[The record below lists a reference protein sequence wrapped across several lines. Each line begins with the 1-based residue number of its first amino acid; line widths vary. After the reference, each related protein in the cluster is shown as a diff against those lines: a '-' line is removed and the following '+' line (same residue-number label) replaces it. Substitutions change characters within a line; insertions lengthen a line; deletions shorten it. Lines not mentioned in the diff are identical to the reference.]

1 MFTNYSNYI
10 FWLLLLCIG
19 ISHSQTLEGY
29 VYDEKTKEPLY
40 GVSIYFDGTT
50 NGTATNTEGKFRI
63 TYKPSTESAL
73 IISYIGYKKQVL
85 DVRKLPNGVQL
96 YLVAKPQSLGTVYL
110 ENDTWSRKRK
120 MDIFRREFIGKR
132 IKASDCKILNEED
145 IKVVFN
151 PTTKKLTAYA
161 SKPIIII
168 NKYLGYTISYTMEEF
183 EANLQV
189 TLMGRASTISVYV
202 EGTSFYKEQHKKLR
216 SKHKK
221 AREKEY
227 SQSVLYFMRSL
238 AKMQLTENKFQIF
251 HRGFIV
257 PPYMYFKIVESG
269 EDRKITMKKEKLIIL
284 YDGDHKSFLTIRE
297 DNREF
302 IINKYGNYSPP
313 KKLFFGGV
321 LGEKRIANTLPLD
334 YDYSL

>member
-1 MFTNYSNYI
+1 MFTTNSNYF
-10 FWLLLLCIG
+10 FWLIIFCIS

-29 VYDEKTKEPLY
+29 VLDEKTKEPLY
-40 GVSIYFDGTT
+40 GVSVYFDGTT

-63 TYKPSTESAL
+63 TYKASTESAL
-73 IISYIGYKKQVL
+73 VISYLGYKKQVL

-96 YLVAKPQSLGTVYL
+96 YLVANPEALGTVYL

-120 MDIFRREFIGKR
+120 MAIFRREFIGNR

-151 PTTKKLTAYA
+151 PTTNKLTAYA
-161 SKPIIII
+161 SKPILIF

-183 EANLQV
+183 EASLEV
-189 TLMGRASTISVYV
+189 SLMGSATTISVYV

-216 SKHKK
+216 NKHKEV
-221 AREKEY
+221 REKEY
-227 SQSVLYFMRSL
+227 GQSVLYFMRSL

-257 PPYMYFKIVESG
+257 PPYMYFKVVESG

-284 YDGDHKSFLTIRE
+284 YDGDYKSFLTIR
-297 DNREF
+297 DKNKEF
-302 IINKYGNYSPP
+302 TINKFGNYSPP
-313 KKLFFGGV
+313 KKIFFGGV
-321 LGEKRIANTLPLD
+321 LGGKRIAKTLPLD
-334 YDYSL
+334 YSF